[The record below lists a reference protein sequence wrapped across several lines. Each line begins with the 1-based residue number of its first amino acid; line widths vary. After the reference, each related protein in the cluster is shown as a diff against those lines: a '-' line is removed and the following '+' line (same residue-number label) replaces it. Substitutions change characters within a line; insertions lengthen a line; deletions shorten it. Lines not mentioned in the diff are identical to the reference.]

1 LVEHKKNPTLQI
13 TQLWKID
20 LIKIKKTDS
29 LVYKGFISQA
39 QTPYQ
44 KILFETK
51 NEHPYTNYKQYS
63 KMK

>member
-20 LIKIKKTDS
+20 LIKIKKTES
-29 LVYKGFISQA
+29 VVYKGFISQA

-44 KILFETK
+44 KILFETRM
-51 NEHPYTNYKQYS
+51 NIHIQTTNNIRK
-63 KMK
+63 